1 MSDENRY
8 EPFLKSLR
16 VALTNVS
23 IYFANHPIF
32 IKSTQ
37 ELEEKISEL
46 FQSESSLDIEISY
59 NLLSCNREEFK
70 SSALVDE
77 MRDFFHRRKVKS
89 ISIEK
94 GVSLQSLTVFLQKVN
109 SSPKDI
115 LLAGGL
121 RAILTKEKIVQIK
134 VEDLDYSNLLSDSS
148 LEYKYTWFY
157 VLKKSLATK
166 DSANLQIL
174 ADNFER
180 MLEQLDLSDPADLGE
195 LGSVIGDFFQ
205 YLRQNDQVRFLS
217 CLSSLVKL
225 ILEVPG
231 DLISDVNKFKDIFT
245 GLETND
251 LAGIIFSKLQNTKDF
266 DSLNFNLF
274 SQLVKRENHEQ
285 IASSLAG
292 RLAKAKWIKSDP
304 KAIEKIKGIF
314 SLPKDSYLSEVYRHN
329 LSSIL
334 STISLGEGDT
344 FDRRHLNTNYRLM
357 LLDLLN
363 FEVDIKQLDL
373 IFEKILVELSDC
385 FRNNNQ
391 DYVVK
396 FIDVFE
402 KKRSEIS
409 NLRSYREELDAGV
422 SSFLEDAIF
431 SKQSEFDFSRLISI
445 IRKPTHDGQ
454 FYLDKT
460 FKQKLPNRYVFQIFF
475 KFFSKDINRFCQ
487 QFKLYSRNIK
497 LAKGIIDNLKFLDA
511 STAIV
516 IFKSIFIFSNDFIKL
531 EILKAMRELSS
542 HDSAFLFEILKTER
556 ILLRRQAFLN
566 LVKYPQS
573 RSRLAAELLS
583 LSNPFGI
590 RTHRL
595 KENLEFIAGQPFSE
609 ARQYLSRLAK
619 YKFFWNRDIR
629 KKAVDILAK
638 YGN

>member
-180 MLEQLDLSDPADLGE
+180 MLEQLDLSHPADLGE

>member
-1 MSDENRY
+1 
-8 EPFLKSLR
+8 
-16 VALTNVS
+16 
-23 IYFANHPIF
+23 
-32 IKSTQ
+32 
-37 ELEEKISEL
+37 
-46 FQSESSLDIEISY
+46 
-59 NLLSCNREEFK
+59 
-70 SSALVDE
+70 
-77 MRDFFHRRKVKS
+77 
-89 ISIEK
+89 
-94 GVSLQSLTVFLQKVN
+94 
-109 SSPKDI
+109 
-115 LLAGGL
+115 
-121 RAILTKEKIVQIK
+121 
-134 VEDLDYSNLLSDSS
+134 
-148 LEYKYTWFY
+148 
-157 VLKKSLATK
+157 
-166 DSANLQIL
+166 
-174 ADNFER
+174 
-180 MLEQLDLSDPADLGE
+180 
-195 LGSVIGDFFQ
+195 
-205 YLRQNDQVRFLS
+205 
-217 CLSSLVKL
+217 VKL